1 MSATVAKRY
10 VEAAGGIIYRMRKT
24 TSKESKTSKPN
35 SKNPNKD
42 FGNAGSESNACNQVL
57 DNQVLDNQV
66 LDENNIELCLVYRP
80 KYNDWS
86 WPKGKNEA
94 NESHRHTAVRE
105 VGEETGYAVALG
117 PHIAQIEYPLEN
129 EGKKSSAKSGAKS
142 GAQNENQPEVI
153 KRIHYWMMQEISE
166 SAALK
171 RLPAFGPIKPAKPTE
186 IGNVIWLTPAK
197 ARKKLTH
204 DSDQLVLD
212 AFLERIKSGQAN
224 YKTLILVRHGKA
236 ESRKAWQGSEATRP
250 ITPLGAAASYAL
262 GRELACYAP
271 NKIISSPWKRC
282 VETVAAFAHDS
293 SLPIEQVAEL
303 TEDHHEK
310 QPKSTL
316 SVLINE
322 IQNLECN
329 AQNASETSNVSTANN
344 ASKIN
349 NATVMCLHRPVIGT
363 FFDYLREITKPR
375 AHKRVLSQKSPYM
388 PTGSAIVLHIV
399 STPKGARIIDI
410 EKVLPSVY

>member
-1 MSATVAKRY
+1 MSAVTTQY
-10 VEAAGGIIYRMRKT
+10 VEAAGGIIYRKRNTTNSSNADEETKT
-24 TSKESKTSKPN
+24 GSN
-35 SKNPNKD
+35 AINPNHANKPISAIKSSDDD
-42 FGNAGSESNACNQVL
+42 F
-57 DNQVLDNQV
+57 
-66 LDENNIELCLVYRP
+66 ELCLVYRP
-80 KYNDWS
+80 KYDDWS
-86 WPKGKNEA
+86 WPKGKNEPK
-94 NESHRHTAVRE
+94 ESHRHTAVRE
-105 VGEETGYAVALG
+105 VGEETGYSVALG
-117 PHIAQIEYPLEN
+117 THIAKIEYPLER
-129 EGKKSSAKSGAKS
+129 EGKKQTSKSGNTS
-142 GAQNENQPEVI
+142 RNSQPEVI
-153 KRIHYWMMQEISE
+153 KRIHYWMMRLIDKPT
-166 SAALK
+166 AAK

-186 IGNVIWLTPAK
+186 IGNVLWLTPSQ

-204 DSDQLVLD
+204 DSDREVLD
-212 AFLERIKSGQAN
+212 AFLEKLHAGQGE
-224 YKTLILVRHGKA
+224 YSTLLLVRHGKA
-236 ESRKAWQGSEATRP
+236 ESRKTWQGSEATRP

-282 VETVAAFAHDS
+282 VETVAAFSHDS

-303 TEDHHEK
+303 TEDHHEN

-322 IQNLECN
+322 IQNLESN
-329 AQNASETSNVSTANN
+329 ARNSSAASNAIAT
-344 ASKIN
+344 N

-375 AHKRVLSQKSPYM
+375 AHKRILSQKSPYM
-388 PTGSAIVLHIV
+388 PTGSAIVLHII

>member
-1 MSATVAKRY
+1 MSAVTTQY
-10 VEAAGGIIYRMRKT
+10 VEAAGGIIYRKRNTTNSSNADEETKT
-24 TSKESKTSKPN
+24 DSN
-35 SKNPNKD
+35 AINPNHANKPISAIKSSDDD
-42 FGNAGSESNACNQVL
+42 F
-57 DNQVLDNQV
+57 
-66 LDENNIELCLVYRP
+66 ELCLVYRP
-80 KYNDWS
+80 KYDDWS
-86 WPKGKNEA
+86 WPKGKNEP

-105 VGEETGYAVALG
+105 VGEETGYSVTLG
-117 PHIAQIEYPLEN
+117 PHIAKIEYPLER
-129 EGKKSSAKSGAKS
+129 EGKKSSKNSS
-142 GAQNENQPEVI
+142 SNSSQNRNSQPEVI
-153 KRIHYWMMQEISE
+153 KRIHYWMMRLIDKPT
-166 SAALK
+166 AAK

-186 IGNVIWLTPAK
+186 IGNVLWLTPSQ

-204 DSDQLVLD
+204 DSDREVLD
-212 AFLERIKSGQAN
+212 AFLEKLHAGKAEYS
-224 YKTLILVRHGKA
+224 TLLLVRHGKA
-236 ESRKAWQGSEATRP
+236 ESRKTWQGSEATRP

-293 SLPIEQVAEL
+293 SLQIEQVAEL

-329 AQNASETSNVSTANN
+329 AQNTSKTSNVSTANSAI
-344 ASKIN
+344 ASN

-375 AHKRVLSQKSPYM
+375 AHKRILSQKSPYM
-388 PTGSAIVLHIV
+388 PTGSAIVLHII

>member
-1 MSATVAKRY
+1 MSATAKQY
-10 VEAAGGIIYRMRKT
+10 VEAAGGIIYRLRKT
-24 TSKESKTSKPN
+24 TSKESKPSKPN
-35 SKNPNKD
+35 STNPNKD
-42 FGNAGSESNACNQVL
+42 FGNVGSESNTCNQVL
-57 DNQVLDNQV
+57 N
-66 LDENNIELCLVYRP
+66 ESNIELCLVYRP

-105 VGEETGYAVALG
+105 VGEETGYAVTLG

-129 EGKKSSAKSGAKS
+129 EGKKSSAKNGIKSNAKS
-142 GAQNENQPEVI
+142 GAQNNSQPEVI

-186 IGNVIWLTPAK
+186 IGNVIWLTPEK

-250 ITPLGAAASYAL
+250 ITPLGSAASYAL

-271 NKIISSPWKRC
+271 DKIISSPWKRC
-282 VETVAAFAHDS
+282 LETVAAFARDS

-316 SVLINE
+316 SVLISE
-322 IQNLECN
+322 IQNLEHN
-329 AQNASETSNVSTANN
+329 EQNANTV
-344 ASKIN
+344 N
-349 NATVMCLHRPVIGT
+349 NATVICLHRPVIGT

-375 AHKRVLSQKSPYM
+375 AHKRILSQKSPYM
-388 PTGSAIVLHIV
+388 PTGSAVILHIV
-399 STPKGARIIDI
+399 STEKGPKIVNI
-410 EKVLPSVY
+410 EKVLPIVY